1 MSSLKALLNR
11 NREAAIARQEAMLK
25 ETVESIP
32 EMPVNQIENADVSF
46 SARMAAAREDAR
58 IREDEEKRAEIMAR
72 HELAKLNR
80 LAEDELTR
88 MIDEGGPVH
97 YEPGTELVL
106 SESHELEAIYDDD
119 DDSSYLDY
127 SQESYAES
135 NEYVFD
141 DIMAGVRV
149 KPDPSQEN
157 AVRIL
162 SQVQYGCLIGAAG
175 TGKTTTLRLLLNTL
189 INGDPV
195 YGIEPLRLS
204 PVNIRAYHA
213 STMEEGVEG
222 EAAKEIIPSVA
233 FCAYTGQASQVVKKN
248 MPGNWQKNVFT
259 IHSLLGF
266 FPETYFDAFE
276 NKDKMRFVPYYTKQ
290 NKMPWDVIF
299 IDESS
304 MVAIDLW
311 HMLLDAMKPG
321 CRVYMI
327 GDLNQLPPPIG
338 MGILGFALTKWT
350 VCELTHV
357 HRQSNDSENMIID
370 TAHRVLRGEDL
381 IPHFQDPM
389 TDKNWR
395 VIGLRLDHDTA
406 KAYQQ
411 IVSLCGQLS
420 KKLTPDG
427 EKIYDPW
434 RDRVMTCMNGFDEN
448 TTASLVGQAP
458 INDALSQL
466 FADPTQPRIVISC
479 GMGVKKFAVGY
490 RVMATKN
497 ESPAELNRITNGLTG
512 RIEEIR
518 PNPKWVGDHRLVGNE
533 EDVKVNR
540 RAMVEAAMSHGDER
554 ATQIAQEAGK
564 FAGALDSMDWND
576 TAQADSKERNG
587 GPSSHIVTVKFD
599 NGAIRS
605 YSMNAQ
611 VEQLQIAYASTT
623 HKAQGAEMPTAI
635 IVVHHAHR
643 SMLCRENLY
652 TAVTR
657 ASKRVIILYSEFG
670 LRIALGKQKITGK
683 TIPEKLKAY
692 ERMLGEGDGAGSLG
706 FKLVNVRL
714 TEKDR

>member
-1 MSSLKALLNR
+1 MSALKDLLNR
-11 NREAAIARQEAMLK
+11 NRLAAAARQEAALK

-46 SARMAAAREDAR
+46 SARLAAARQDAA
-58 IREDEEKRAEIMAR
+58 IRLDAEKQAEIMAR
-72 HELAKLNR
+72 HEQAKLNR
-80 LAEDELTR
+80 LAEEELTR
-88 MIDEGGPVH
+88 MYDEGGPVH
-97 YEPGTELVL
+97 YEPGTDIGVA
-106 SESHELEAIYDDD
+106 ESHELAIIDDEED
-119 DDSSYLDY
+119 GDYLDY
-127 SQESYAES
+127 SQQGYESS
-135 NEYVFD
+135 DEYFFD

-195 YGIEPLRLS
+195 YGIEPMRLS
-204 PVNIRAYHA
+204 PVNLRAYHS
-213 STMEEGVEG
+213 STAEEGVAG

-233 FCAYTGQASQVVKKN
+233 FCAYTGQATQVVKKN

-266 FPETYFDAFE
+266 FPETYNDPIE
-276 NKDKMRFVPYYTKQ
+276 KKDKMRFVPYYTKQ

-299 IDESS
+299 VDESS

-311 HMLLDAMKPG
+311 HLLLDAAKPG
-321 CRVYMI
+321 CRFYFV

-357 HRQSNDSENMIID
+357 HRQSNDSENWIID
-370 TAHRVLRGEDL
+370 TAHRVLRGEEL
-381 IPHFQDPM
+381 VFQDPM
-389 TDKNWR
+389 VDKNWR
-395 VIGLRLDHDTA
+395 VIGLKLDHDTQ

-411 IVSLCGQLS
+411 IISLCGQLA
-420 KKLTPDG
+420 KKRTPDG
-427 EKIYDPW
+427 DLIYDPW

-466 FADPTQPRIVISC
+466 FADPTQPRMVISC
-479 GMGVKKFAVGY
+479 GMGVKRFAVGY

-497 ESPAELNRITNGLTG
+497 ESPAELNRVTNGLTG
-512 RIEEIR
+512 KIEEIR
-518 PNPKWVGDHRLVGNE
+518 TNPKWVGDYRLVGDENT
-533 EDVKVNR
+533 VKENR
-540 RAMVEAAMSHGDER
+540 KQMVHEAMSHGDER
-554 ATQIAQEAGK
+554 ANQIAQEAGK
-564 FAGALDSMDWND
+564 FVGALDSMDWNT
-576 TAQADSKERNG
+576 TATEDKGNKERNG
-587 GPSSHIVTVKFD
+587 GPSSHVVTVRFD
-599 NGAIRS
+599 NGAVRS

-657 ASKRVIILYSEFG
+657 ASRRVIILYSEFG

-692 ERMLGEGDGAGSLG
+692 ERMLGEGEGQSSLG

-714 TEKDR
+714 TERDR